1 MTAVATEAQPARRG
15 VRARVAALPRAL
27 WGCVAVAIL
36 NAAAWAMLTPVFQIP
51 DEPVHIGYAQYIAET
66 GKVPRAISPYFQPSE
81 ELDTAFQGVPFT
93 VLGTPTWSAADDR
106 ALDRALRRNL
116 DRVSEEGAGYASN
129 NPPLY
134 YVLAAGAYKVAG
146 SGSVLDRIMAM
157 RLLSAV
163 FAGLTVA
170 FVFMFLRELLPRPPW
185 LATVGALVIAL
196 NPLFAFV
203 AGGVTPDVLLYATAA
218 GTLWLLARGFRR
230 GLTPGLG
237 LALGLM
243 LAVGVLTKGTMFAFV
258 PGAALGVLVMLIRAW
273 RSERRPALL
282 GAVTAGASF
291 AIPLAAWL
299 VANTSLLSRD
309 ASTTS
314 AGFSVAPE
322 MSANALASYAWGY
335 FLPRLPGMQDWY
347 PDLDYP
353 VWDVYFQGLVGRFGW
368 FEWGF
373 PMWVNWV
380 ALGLFA
386 VMVALVIRGFLDAPA
401 KLKARF
407 GELLTYA
414 ALAAGLVTLIT
425 VLAYRYLVV
434 TGAPFEQARYLMPL
448 AGLYSGLVVFAI
460 RSAGP
465 RLAAPLAA
473 LVVVLAVGHNI
484 FAQLLTLA
492 RYYA

>member
-1 MTAVATEAQPARRG
+1 
-15 VRARVAALPRAL
+15 
-27 WGCVAVAIL
+27 
-36 NAAAWAMLTPVFQIP
+36 MLTPVFQIP

-66 GKVPRAISPYFQPSE
+66 GKVPRAISPYFQPSD
-81 ELDTAFQGVPFT
+81 ELNTAFQGVPFT

-134 YVLAAGAYKVAG
+134 YVLAAGAYKAAG
-146 SGSVLDRIMAM
+146 SGSLLDRIMAM
-157 RLLSAV
+157 RLLSAL

-170 FVFMFLRELLPRPPW
+170 FVFMFIRELLPRPTW

-203 AGGVTPDVLLYATAA
+203 GGGVTPDVLLYATAA

-282 GAVTAGASF
+282 GTVIAGAAF

-299 VANTSLLSRD
+299 VANTTLLSRD

-322 MSANALASYAWGY
+322 MSAGALASYTWGY

-353 VWDVYFQGLVGRFGW
+353 GLGRLLPGPRRPLRLVRVGLPGVG
-368 FEWGF
+368 E
-373 PMWVNWV
+373 
-380 ALGLFA
+380 LGRPRSVRRDGRAGDPRCLA
-386 VMVALVIRGFLDAPA
+386 APSR
-401 KLKARF
+401 LKARF

-414 ALAAGLVTLIT
+414 TIAAGLVTLIT
-425 VLAYRYLVV
+425 VLAYRYLIV

-448 AGLYSGLVVFAI
+448 PACTPPRWSSPSARRGRGWRRRSG
-460 RSAGP
+460 RWWSCSPSGTTSSP
-465 RLAAPLAA
+465 SC
-473 LVVVLAVGHNI
+473 
-484 FAQLLTLA
+484 
-492 RYYA
+492 